1 MSELRIA
8 LLQIAAAGYD
18 QAANLETGLAV
29 CRHAAE
35 LGAGEDVYAAR
46 LDLDALRDWRR
57 REVWGGAYRRPGCYG
72 RLTDEGSA
80 APQGML
86 GE

>member
-1 MSELRIA
+1 MSEPRIA
-8 LLQIAAAGYD
+8 LLQIAAAAYD
-18 QAANLETGLAV
+18 QVANLETGLAA
-29 CRHAAE
+29 CRRATE

-57 REVWGGAYRRPGCYG
+57 REVWGGAYCRPGCYG

-80 APQGML
+80 ALQGML
-86 GE
+86 DK